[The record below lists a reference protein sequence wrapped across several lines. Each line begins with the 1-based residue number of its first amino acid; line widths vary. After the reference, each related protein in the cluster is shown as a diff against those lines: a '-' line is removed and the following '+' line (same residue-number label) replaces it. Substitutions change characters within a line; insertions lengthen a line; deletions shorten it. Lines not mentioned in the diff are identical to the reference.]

1 MADTRLASRQGEL
14 IDRSRQVSFTWQG
27 AEVSG
32 YAGDTIASALFAAG
46 TRVFSRSFKY
56 HRRRG
61 LMCCAGQCP
70 NCLVNVDGEPT
81 VRACVTPIE
90 QGMTVS
96 HLNAWP
102 SLNRDFLHLVGRLT
116 PSFGMQVGFY
126 YKTFI
131 HPRRAWPL
139 YEKVLRNAAGLG
151 KLDPEHRRT
160 DRYEKIHRH
169 VDVLVIGG
177 GEAGLEA
184 AAEAAEA
191 GKHTALVD
199 EGLALGGYLAWG
211 GPKGHAR
218 LEELLGRITAA
229 GVEVL
234 QPAFAGGVY
243 EGLLVPVYQGRTMHR
258 VRPAELVIATGAI
271 EQPLVFG
278 NNDLPGVMLGTAA
291 RRLVNQFRVMPG
303 EEAVVVTSSD
313 EGFDAACDLTDGGVN
328 VVAVADARPNADGSR
343 VEDAGIEYLPG
354 FQPLQAKGSKAV
366 SGVVVT
372 RNGESRS
379 FGCDLLVMA
388 GGSVGHTAFVTQG
401 GGTIRY
407 DRERRRYV
415 PDSLPKGMRV
425 VGSAAGTAAAAGAV
439 PAKAPKT
446 SCKQMVCFCEDVTTK
461 DIGLSLDE
469 GFRSLEL
476 SKRYTTVTMGP
487 CQGRMCHRNS
497 GLVIADEL
505 GLDPDA
511 QRVGVTT
518 ARAPHNPTSFSLLA
532 ARGYEPVKRTS
543 THHWHAEHG
552 GKMLWAGDWKRPYDY
567 GDAQSEADAVHESLG
582 LIDVSTLGKLIV
594 RGPDAAAFLERLY
607 PNRFGDM
614 KLARVRYGIVCGDD
628 GSIIDDGTVARL
640 SDTEYYVTTTSS
652 GAGGMEQWFT
662 WWNAVWKMDCE
673 IVNVTSTIAAFN
685 LAGPNARTALQGL
698 TDFDLSNEAF
708 PYLGAGQAQIAGVPC
723 LVLRIG
729 FVGELGYEIHLP
741 SAAGEHLW
749 EKLMEAGEPYAVK
762 PFGLEPQRVLRLEKM
777 HIIVGQDTNA
787 ESNPLEAGMPWIVK
801 LDKESDWIGRYA
813 IEWYKNR
820 GDRFALVG
828 WEAQNGKVPV
838 EGTQVI
844 GSDGGP
850 AGRITSSRFSRR
862 LGKAIGIAWVPLSM
876 SEDGTGITISDP
888 SGATI
893 PATVTHKAFYDPDGE
908 RLRS

>member
-1 MADTRLASRQGEL
+1 MADPRLASRQGEL

-27 AEVSG
+27 VPTTG

-70 NCLVNVDGEPT
+70 NCLVEVNGEPT

-90 QGMTVS
+90 QDMVVS

-116 PSFGMQVGFY
+116 PSFGMQAGFY

-151 KLDPEHRRT
+151 RLDPAHRRSERF
-160 DRYEKIHRH
+160 DKVHRH
-169 VDVLVIGG
+169 VDVLVLGG

-184 AAEAAEA
+184 AAEAAED
-191 GKHTALVD
+191 GRHVALVD
-199 EGLALGGYLAWG
+199 EGLALGGHLAWA
-211 GPKGHAR
+211 GPRGHAR
-218 LEELLGRITAA
+218 LHSLLERVSAG
-229 GVEVL
+229 GVEIL
-234 QPAFAGGVY
+234 QPAYAGGVY
-243 EGLLVPVYQGRTMHR
+243 EGLLVPVFQGRTMHR
-258 VRPAELVIATGAI
+258 FRPAELVIATGAI

-303 EEAVVVTSSD
+303 EQAVVVTSSD
-313 EGFDAACDLTDGGVN
+313 EGIEAALDLADGGVN
-328 VVAVADARPNADGSR
+328 VAAVADSRRDADGGA
-343 VEDAGIEYLPG
+343 VQDAGIEYLAG
-354 FQPLQAKGSKAV
+354 FQPWQAKGAKAV

-372 RNGESRS
+372 RDGEHRTIA
-379 FGCDLLVMA
+379 CDLLVMS
-388 GGSVGHTAFVTQG
+388 GGSVGHTSFITQG
-401 GGTIRY
+401 GGSIRY
-407 DRERRRYV
+407 DRDRRRYV
-415 PDSLPKGMRV
+415 PDALPEGMRV
-425 VGSAAGTAAAAGAV
+425 VGAAAGPAAAAGVV

-446 SCKQMVCFCEDVTTK
+446 MCKQVVCFCEDVTTK
-461 DIGLSLDE
+461 DIGLSLAE

-497 GLVIADEL
+497 GLVIAEEL
-505 GLDPDA
+505 GLDADA
-511 QRVGVTT
+511 ERVGVTT
-518 ARAPHNPTSFSLLA
+518 ARPPHNPTSFSLLA

-567 GDAQSEADAVHESLG
+567 GDSEAEAAAVHESLG

-594 RGPDAAAFLERLY
+594 RGPDAAAFLERIY

-614 KLARVRYGIVCGDD
+614 KLARVRYGIVCSDD

-640 SDTEYYVTTTSS
+640 SEQEYYVTTTSS

-662 WWNAVWKMDCE
+662 WWNAVWGMDCE
-673 IVNVTSTIAAFN
+673 IVNVTSPIAAFN
-685 LAGPNARTALQGL
+685 LAGPNARTALATL

-708 PYLGAGQAQIAGVPC
+708 PYLGAGQATIAGVPC
-723 LVLRIG
+723 LILRIG
-729 FVGELGYEIHLP
+729 FLGELGNELHLP
-741 SAAGEHLW
+741 AAAGEHLW
-749 EKLMEAGEPYAVK
+749 DTLMEAGDEFRVK
-762 PFGLEPQRVLRLEKM
+762 PFGLEPQR
-777 HIIVGQDTNA
+777 
-787 ESNPLEAGMPWIVK
+787 
-801 LDKESDWIGRYA
+801 
-813 IEWYKNR
+813 
-820 GDRFALVG
+820 
-828 WEAQNGKVPV
+828 
-838 EGTQVI
+838 
-844 GSDGGP
+844 
-850 AGRITSSRFSRR
+850 
-862 LGKAIGIAWVPLSM
+862 
-876 SEDGTGITISDP
+876 
-888 SGATI
+888 
-893 PATVTHKAFYDPDGE
+893 
-908 RLRS
+908 